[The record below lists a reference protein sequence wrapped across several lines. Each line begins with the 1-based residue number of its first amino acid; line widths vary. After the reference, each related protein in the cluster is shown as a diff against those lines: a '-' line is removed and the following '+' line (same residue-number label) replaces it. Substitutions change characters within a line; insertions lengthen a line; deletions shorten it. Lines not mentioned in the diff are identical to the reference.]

1 MNLNTFTSCQC
12 PGPAAFK
19 GALMKNYDS
28 KLNPFVGAGILGIAV
43 PVAVYAIGFVA
54 LLVFGVVSLLLF
66 PFFYG
71 GHLNADAFGN
81 ITAIAATVLQVLLIV
96 ILTLIISVFSGM
108 KIYHVLLSAVVSSL
122 LFFIV
127 ERFIPLIRW
136 ANFPEI
142 MVIFPALFKR
152 SGINYGSLS
161 KTEFVELKIYLTTT
175 LLMSAVCA
183 LVVLITWTIYQ
194 IAVRKK
200 QRGDG

>member
-1 MNLNTFTSCQC
+1 
-12 PGPAAFK
+12 
-19 GALMKNYDS
+19 MKNYDT
-28 KLNPFVGAGILGIAV
+28 KFNPFLGAGILGIAV

-71 GHLNADAFGN
+71 GHLDADAFGN
-81 ITAIAATVLQVLLIV
+81 ITAIAATVLQVLSIV
-96 ILTLIISVFSGM
+96 ILTLVLCVFSQM
-108 KIYHVLLSAVVSSL
+108 KIYHVLLSSVVSSL
-122 LFFIV
+122 LFFLV

-152 SGINYGSLS
+152 SGIKYGSLS

-175 LLMSAVCA
+175 LLMSAACA
-183 LVVLITWTIYQ
+183 LVVLITWM
-194 IAVRKK
+194 AARFAARKE
-200 QRGDG
+200 RHRDGS